1 MNGSSTTTSLECR
14 RLSVS
19 VPGRELVRE
28 LSVPFRAGAVV
39 AVLGRNGAGKSSLLH
54 VLAGLHAAASG
65 EVRLLGRP
73 VAEWP
78 RRDFARQVGLLPQ
91 AGEDP
96 FPGTALETA
105 LVGRHPH
112 IDFWQWEGD
121 EDRAIARHCLAAMDL
136 DGLDDRDIASL
147 SGGERRRLA
156 VATVLAQ
163 DPRTFLLD
171 EPVQQLDPRH
181 ELQVL
186 RHVRALADS
195 GRTVIMSLHDA
206 GLAARFA
213 DEALLLYG
221 DGRWRH
227 GPVAEVLDAESIGE
241 LYGVAVRE
249 LRWDGGRTFVPV

>member
-1 MNGSSTTTSLECR
+1 MNGGAATTSLECH

-28 LSVPFRAGAVV
+28 LSVSFRAGSVV

-54 VLAGLHAAASG
+54 VLAGLRAPAAG

-73 VAEWP
+73 IAQWP
-78 RRDFARQVGLLPQ
+78 RRDFARHVGLLPQ
-91 AGEDP
+91 ACEDP

-121 EDRAIARHCLAAMDL
+121 EDREIARRCLAAMDL
-136 DGLDDRDIASL
+136 DGFDGRDVATL

-163 DPRTFLLD
+163 VPRTFLLD

-181 ELQVL
+181 EMQVL
-186 RHVRALADS
+186 RHFRALAEA
-195 GRTVIMSLHDA
+195 GHTVIMSLHDA

-213 DEALLLYG
+213 DVALLLFG

-227 GPVAEVLDAESIGE
+227 GPVAGTLDEESIGA

-249 LRWDGGRTFVPV
+249 LRWNGGRTFVPT